1 MQGYQMYKQSL
12 IKYLQGNLIQP
23 GSRSLSNYC
32 LIQEGTFFIFSCFVF
47 SLRILWIVKGVTV
60 QVSLK

>member
-23 GSRSLSNYC
+23 GSRSLS
-32 LIQEGTFFIFSCFVF
+32 LITVLFKKVHSSYLVVLFSPYESFG
-47 SLRILWIVKGVTV
+47 L
-60 QVSLK
+60 

>member
-23 GSRSLSNYC
+23 GSRSLS
-32 LIQEGTFFIFSCFVF
+32 LITVLFKKVHSSYLVVLFSPYELMDCKRGNRT
-47 SLRILWIVKGVTV
+47 SIT
-60 QVSLK
+60 